1 MANSKTITVAASM
14 EPAVTRRRMLLGLA
28 AASTAAATA
37 GIPTPAE
44 SAEASENSELIR
56 LGDDLPK
63 YIATFEAAR
72 IERRKIIAE
81 WEPKWPMAPD
91 IITEIPAFSSPFH
104 CEKEVDMFGRPI
116 TRPGEKHTRLISRA
130 WHCESAV
137 KTARRALRSKKM
149 AQTGL
154 VRGMS
159 YEQWE
164 DILNEAVAVKAAH
177 DEYTCAIE
185 EFYFLSG
192 YKTANAVFGDAADRL
207 VAHVNAILRQQEYSM
222 AGVLVKA
229 QAISLQADPDLSWRA
244 LVAEGGG
251 LASWGAELA
260 ASIIGLAGEGRA

>member
-28 AASTAAATA
+28 AASTAAATVA
-37 GIPTPAE
+37 MPTPSK
-44 SAEASENSELIR
+44 SAETSENPELIR
-56 LGDDLPK
+56 LGDDLPTHV
-63 YIATFEAAR
+63 AAFAAAR
-72 IERRKIIAE
+72 ITRQKIIAE
-81 WEPKWPMAPD
+81 WEPKWPIAPD

-104 CEKEVDMFGRPI
+104 SEKEVDMFGRPI
-116 TRPGEKHTRLISRA
+116 TRPGEKHARLISRA
-130 WHCESAV
+130 WLCESAV
-137 KTARRALRSKKM
+137 KTAKRALRSKKM
-149 AQTGL
+149 AQTGI
-154 VRGMS
+154 VRGMP

-177 DEYTCAIE
+177 DEYTTAIE
-185 EFYFLSG
+185 EFYHLSG
-192 YKTANAVFGDAADRL
+192 YKAADAAFGNAADHL

-251 LASWGAELA
+251 LANWGADLA
-260 ASIIGLAGEGRA
+260 ASIIRLAGEGRA